1 MKTSK
6 IIFIALLST
15 IALIILSALIDLR
28 LNGKRYMDRKKD
40 FKISKLKI
48 SSIRVL
54 CINENNSIELVQ
66 SDSAY
71 FEITVMKDS
80 LVPKLNFTISGDT
93 LKIADQMVK
102 TGKGAWVSIHV
113 DRQFNQI
120 LLRKSNLNLAN
131 IQSDQLT
138 VDLDQS
144 TLNVNQQNDKKVL
157 FRFLKVSARNNS
169 QFDANELKIN
179 SVQVEL
185 HHSEANLWSA
195 VNTLSGS
202 MADSSRLR
210 VRQPMVISLK
220 RDSSSSLDIND

>member
-6 IIFIALLST
+6 IIFIALLSA
-15 IALIILSALIDLR
+15 IALIILAAIIDVR
-28 LNGKRYMDRKKD
+28 LTGTRDGD
-40 FKISKLKI
+40 FKGELKSRIQLTQFKVIS
-48 SSIRVL
+48 
-54 CINENNSIELVQ
+54 INNNSNLELVQ

-80 LVPKLNFTISGDT
+80 LVPKLNYTISGDT

-131 IQSDQLT
+131 IRSDQLT

-169 QFDANELKIN
+169 QFDADDLKID

-210 VRQPMVISLK
+210 VRQPRVISLK
-220 RDSSSSLDIND
+220 RDSSSNLDINE